1 MGKGS
6 NVQKKQTAQAR
17 NLEKR
22 GKSEE
27 ERKAAREKS
36 VYVAA
41 CPEGVRALCPAAP
54 LCFCLSLLAL
64 TCLSL
69 ARALCAL
76 CVSPSRSKDATAFL
90 CQVCRQTFMSNAR
103 PPLLYQHVVAKHP
116 AGTDPL
122 SCFPV
127 QLQGFDPSDPEGT
140 KAAAAAAASSTAG
153 AAAPKPK
160 PVKKK
165 DDGLDALLDAGI
177 KKKK

>member
-36 VYVAA
+36 VYVAV

-54 LCFCLSLLAL
+54 LCSCLSLSRSRVS
-64 TCLSL
+64 LSR
-69 ARALCAL
+69 ARFALCA
-76 CVSPSRSKDATAFL
+76 CRPSRSKDATAFL

-140 KAAAAAAASSTAG
+140 KAAAAAAASGSGA